1 MAKSSIN
8 NRKTVFN
15 EFGFR
20 ETIEK
25 LEYEIQELYLSDE
38 IPWVIGYSG
47 GKDSTATLQ
56 LVWNALSKMRPEQW
70 KKPVHVI
77 STDTLVENPIVAMW
91 VEKSLETMSVAIGSH
106 NQKFPIRAHRLTP
119 ELQDRFWVNLI
130 GRGYP
135 APRPKFRWC
144 TSRLKISPS
153 NNFINNVLKQNGEA
167 ILVLGTRR
175 AESAMRAS
183 NMKKY
188 EKNSTRDLLSS
199 NKDLD
204 RAWVYTPI
212 DNWQNDDVWQYLTQ
226 VKNPWGYKNSDL
238 LTMYSGATED
248 GECPLVVDTST
259 PSCGDSRFG
268 CYVCTMV
275 DEDKSMKAMVQNDT
289 EKEWMQPILDF
300 RNVWLSVKNEKR
312 ENRDFRR
319 MNGTLTLH
327 NEKLVHGPYTQSHR
341 ESMLYALLETQ
352 EIVRELAPEEAKE
365 FELITIDELEEIRRI
380 WVSEK
385 HEMEDSLPKI
395 FKKATGHEYP
405 GKDADDRLNLEVED
419 LELLKEICEER
430 EDSEGI
436 LYQLVRDLIH
446 IEHQNRTMV
455 RRSKLFEELRSS
467 LRKAAFR
474 TEEDALEFAK
484 RKHSA
489 SELAGKESKL
499 DSHIIAS
506 DQTI

>member
-1 MAKSSIN
+1 
-8 NRKTVFN
+8 
-15 EFGFR
+15 
-20 ETIEK
+20 
-25 LEYEIQELYLSDE
+25 
-38 IPWVIGYSG
+38 
-47 GKDSTATLQ
+47 
-56 LVWNALSKMRPEQW
+56 
-70 KKPVHVI
+70 
-77 STDTLVENPIVAMW
+77 
-91 VEKSLETMSVAIGSH
+91 
-106 NQKFPIRAHRLTP
+106 
-119 ELQDRFWVNLI
+119 
-130 GRGYP
+130 
-135 APRPKFRWC
+135 
-144 TSRLKISPS
+144 
-153 NNFINNVLKQNGEA
+153 
-167 ILVLGTRR
+167 
-175 AESAMRAS
+175 
-183 NMKKY
+183 
-188 EKNSTRDLLSS
+188 
-199 NKDLD
+199 
-204 RAWVYTPI
+204 
-212 DNWQNDDVWQYLTQ
+212 
-226 VKNPWGYKNSDL
+226 
-238 LTMYSGATED
+238 
-248 GECPLVVDTST
+248 
-259 PSCGDSRFG
+259 
-268 CYVCTMV
+268 
-275 DEDKSMKAMVQNDT
+275 MVQNDT